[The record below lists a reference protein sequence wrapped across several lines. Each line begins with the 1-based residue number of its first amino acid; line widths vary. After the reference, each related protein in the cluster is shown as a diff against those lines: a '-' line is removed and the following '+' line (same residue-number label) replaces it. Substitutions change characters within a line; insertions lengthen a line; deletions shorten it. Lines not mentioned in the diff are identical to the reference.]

1 MKIGNMLFPE
11 SPGVADDARRIRETL
26 AEAALSEELG
36 VDALWLAEH
45 HFDGNCAYVDPITFA
60 ATLLGRTS
68 RIDIGFAVLQTSLYH
83 PIRLAEQLA
92 LLEILAEGRL
102 IIGLG
107 RGTNGN
113 IYEYQGYDLAPE
125 EAQARYDEITAIL
138 HQAFGEDG
146 PINFDGRFWTIRAPA
161 FRPRS
166 PSHGAPRF
174 IHGASSEKSMIERG
188 RNGEPFL
195 MSPQSYQ
202 ETAKRLSRYRDALVQ
217 SGFDAATIK
226 ALFSQCWVWRNVYV
240 AETDAEAQRTGG
252 EAMRRTME
260 NRGALR
266 RRVFAEQ
273 GLAAHE
279 KDSIGAVP
287 TIPGEQQGFL
297 CGSVETVTQEFLKLE
312 ALGVG
317 GVICGFR
324 PGPLPYAQASASL
337 TSFMQNIAPQL
348 RNPGKR

>member
-11 SPGVADDARRIRETL
+11 SPGAADDAQRIRETL
-26 AEAALSEELG
+26 AEATLSEELG
-36 VDALWLAEH
+36 VDTLWLAEH

-60 ATLLGRTS
+60 ASLLGRTS
-68 RIDIGFAVLQTSLYH
+68 RINVGFAVLQTSLYH

-92 LLEILAEGRL
+92 LLETLAEGRL

-113 IYEYQGYDLAPE
+113 IYEYQGYDIAPE
-125 EAQARYDEITAIL
+125 EAQARYDEVTAIL
-138 HQAFGEDG
+138 HKAFHEDG
-146 PINFDGRFWTIRAPA
+146 PIRFDGKFWTIHAPA

-166 PSHGAPRF
+166 PNHGAPRF

-202 ETAKRLSRYRDALVQ
+202 ETSKRLSRYREALVE
-217 SGFDAATIK
+217 SGFDEDTIK
-226 ALFSQCWVWRNVYV
+226 SLLGQCWVWRNVYV
-240 AETDAEAQRTGG
+240 AETDVEAQRTGG
-252 EAMRRTME
+252 EAMRQTVD
-260 NRGALR
+260 NRAALR

-279 KDSIGAVP
+279 KDNTVTAP

-297 CGSVETVTQEFLKLE
+297 CGSVETVTGEFLKLE
-312 ALGVG
+312 ELGIG

-337 TSFMQNIAPQL
+337 TSFMRNVAPQL
-348 RNPGKR
+348 RSYSEK